1 MVTVGM
7 NYQILPGKEQ
17 QFESVFAKVL
27 EVMRSMEGHVKTH
40 LYRDV
45 ADTSS
50 YVIFS
55 EWSSKPAFEAFT
67 SSEQFKN
74 VTNWGKEQ
82 ILAARPQH
90 RIYGDLGGA
99 EPAKGPEAMRAAAA
113 AAGCPA
119 HKH

>member
-7 NYQILPGKEQ
+7 NYNILPGKEQ

-27 EVMRSMEGHVKTH
+27 EVMSGMDGHVKTH
-40 LYRDV
+40 LYKDV
-45 ADTSS
+45 ADSSS

-55 EWSSKPAFEAFT
+55 EWSSKPAFDAFT
-67 SSEQFKN
+67 SSAQFRN

-82 ILAARPQH
+82 ILASQPKH
-90 RIYGDLGGA
+90 RVYGDLGGMDAGRPA
-99 EPAKGPEAMRAAAA
+99 EATRAAAA
-113 AAGCPA
+113 AAGCPV

>member
-7 NYQILPGKEQ
+7 NYQVLPGRGKD
-17 QFESVFAKVL
+17 FEAVFAKVL
-27 EVMRSMEGHVKTH
+27 EVMQAMDGHVKTH

-45 ADTSS
+45 SDAGS

-67 SSEQFKN
+67 NSAQFKN
-74 VTNWGKEQ
+74 VTNWGKDQ
-82 ILAARPQH
+82 ILSARPSH

-99 EPAKGPEAMRAAAA
+99 EPARVPESVRAAAA
-113 AAGCPA
+113 AAGCPV

>member
-1 MVTVGM
+1 M
-7 NYQILPGKEQ
+7 NYQVLPGREKE
-17 QFESVFAKVL
+17 FEAVFVKVH
-27 EVMRSMEGHVKTH
+27 EIMRSMNGHVKTH

-45 ADTSS
+45 SDPLS

-67 SSEQFKN
+67 SSTQFRN

-90 RIYGDLGGA
+90 KIYGDLDSA
-99 EPAKGPEAMRAAAA
+99 SPVQIPEAVRSEA
-113 AAGCPA
+113 AAGGCPV

>member
-7 NYQILPGKEQ
+7 NYQILSGREKD
-17 QFESVFAKVL
+17 FESVFTKVL
-27 EVMRSMEGHVKTH
+27 EIMRGMNGHVKTH

-45 ADTSS
+45 SDASS

-55 EWSSKPAFEAFT
+55 EWSSKPAFDAFIN
-67 SSEQFKN
+67 SQQFKN
-74 VTNWGKEQ
+74 VANWGKEQ

-90 RIYGDLGGA
+90 RIYGEMPVA
-99 EPAKGPEAMRAAAA
+99 EPARSPEAMRAAAA

>member
-7 NYQILPGKEQ
+7 NYQVLSGREKD
-17 QFESVFAKVL
+17 FESVFAKVL
-27 EVMRSMEGHVKTH
+27 EIMKAMDGHVKTH

-45 ADTSS
+45 SDPCS

-55 EWSSKPAFEAFT
+55 EWSSKPAFDAFT
-67 SSEQFKN
+67 SSAQFKN

-90 RIYGDLGGA
+90 RIYGEMGDA
-99 EPAKGPEAMRAAAA
+99 EPAKGHESVHAAAA
-113 AAGCPA
+113 ATGCPA

>member
-7 NYQILPGKEQ
+7 NYQILSGKEQ

-27 EVMRSMEGHVKTH
+27 EVMRGMDGHVKTH

-45 ADTSS
+45 ADASS

-67 SSEQFKN
+67 NSAQFKN

-82 ILAARPQH
+82 ILAAQPKH
-90 RIYGDLGGA
+90 RIYGDIGGTDA
-99 EPAKGPEAMRAAAA
+99 ARGPDAMRAAAA
-113 AAGCPA
+113 AAGCPVQ
-119 HKH
+119 KH

>member
-7 NYQILPGKEQ
+7 NYQVLPGKGKD
-17 QFESVFAKVL
+17 FEAVFAKVH
-27 EVMRSMEGHVKTH
+27 EVMQGMEGHMKSH

-45 ADTSS
+45 ADANS

-67 SSEQFKN
+67 SSQQFRN

-82 ILAARPQH
+82 ILAARPEH
-90 RIYGDLGGA
+90 KIYGDLGSTTSQTLRS
-99 EPAKGPEAMRAAAA
+99 PSSAAVS
-113 AAGCPA
+113 GCPV
-119 HKH
+119 HKP

>member
-7 NYQILPGKEQ
+7 NYQVLPGREKD
-17 QFESVFAKVL
+17 FEAVFTKVH
-27 EVMRSMEGHVKTH
+27 ENMSSMDGHVKTH

-45 ADTSS
+45 SDAGT

-67 SSEQFKN
+67 SSTQFRN

-90 RIYGDLGGA
+90 RIYGEMGGA
-99 EPAKGPEAMRAAAA
+99 EPAHGSEAMRAAAA

>member
-7 NYQILPGKEQ
+7 NYEVLPGREKD
-17 QFESVFAKVL
+17 FEAVFVKV
-27 EVMRSMEGHVKTH
+27 EEIMRGMDGHVKTH
-40 LYRDV
+40 LYRNV
-45 ADTSS
+45 SNPQS

-67 SSEQFKN
+67 NSTQFRN

-82 ILAARPQH
+82 ILSTRPQH
-90 RIYGDLGGA
+90 KIYGEMEA
-99 EPAKGPEAMRAAAA
+99 TRPAPVPEATRAAAA
-113 AAGCPA
+113 AAGCPV

>member
-7 NYQILPGKEQ
+7 NYQILSGKEQ
-17 QFESVFAKVL
+17 EFESVFAKVL
-27 EVMRSMEGHVKTH
+27 DIMRGMDGHVKTH

-45 ADTSS
+45 ADSNS

-55 EWSSKPAFEAFT
+55 EWSSRPAFDAFT
-67 SSEQFKN
+67 SSAQFKN

-82 ILAARPQH
+82 ILASRPQH
-90 RIYGDLGGA
+90 RVYGDLDGMESGR
-99 EPAKGPEAMRAAAA
+99 PSEATRPAAAA
-113 AAGCPA
+113 ACCPA

>member
-7 NYQILPGKEQ
+7 NYQVLSGREKD
-17 QFESVFAKVL
+17 FEAVFAKVL
-27 EVMRSMEGHVKTH
+27 DIMRAMDGHVKTH

-45 ADTSS
+45 SDVGS

-67 SSEQFKN
+67 NSAQFKN

-90 RIYGDLGGA
+90 KIYGDLGGESSHVSDA
-99 EPAKGPEAMRAAAA
+99 TRAAAS